1 MVISGWLILA
11 GVLVVYVALGLWAVS
26 QIFPSHNPNP
36 SRSRR
41 ARGPDPQQ
49 EDYQP

>member
-26 QIFPSHNPNP
+26 QIFPAHNSNP
-36 SRSRR
+36 SREER
-41 ARGPDPQQ
+41 AREPDPQQ
-49 EDYQP
+49 EDSQP